1 MLKDLHMNTNEKPPA
16 TYASIAQVAIF
27 LYPCT
32 TSQALKLIY
41 LTKNYIWGCTED
53 LIDFFFS
60 FSKRNPLTMEVIS
73 FLKSCIPYTILSN

>member
-41 LTKNYIWGCTED
+41 
-53 LIDFFFS
+53 
-60 FSKRNPLTMEVIS
+60 
-73 FLKSCIPYTILSN
+73 